1 MANHD
6 EFRSLAEEHRKCEA
20 RLQELHAKSLLSQED
35 EIQEKQIKVH
45 KLRLKDRMEQLL
57 RDCCASTAPPASV
70 PDGHV
75 ARRRHP
81 P

>member
-1 MANHD
+1 MSNLEALRAELMANHD

-57 RDCCASTAPPASV
+57 REHRAASV
-70 PDGHV
+70 GS
-75 ARRRHP
+75 
-81 P
+81 